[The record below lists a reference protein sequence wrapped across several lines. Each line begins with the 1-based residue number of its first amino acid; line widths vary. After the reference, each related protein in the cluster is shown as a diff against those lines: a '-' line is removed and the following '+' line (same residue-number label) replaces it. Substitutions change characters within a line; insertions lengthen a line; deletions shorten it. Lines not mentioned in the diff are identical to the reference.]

1 MKYRPEYST
10 NWEMQANAPT
20 YELVLSRLM
29 TDSPYSD
36 SEWLNRKQFT
46 CTYCDFLRK
55 FNFNRAEVKISLNI
69 LKYLNRAAV
78 KTCTWNIR
86 LALKIPYF
94 HCYNS

>member
-46 CTYCDFLRK
+46 CTYCDFLPK
-55 FNFNRAEVKISLNI
+55 FNFNRAEVENIFKYPEIS
-69 LKYLNRAAV
+69 
-78 KTCTWNIR
+78 
-86 LALKIPYF
+86 
-94 HCYNS
+94 